1 MPSRTAPVK
10 LVAVAPNDPMRYAL
24 AMNARLA
31 SLTTSLCAA
40 FVAAC
45 SPTPRPTVLEAS
57 TTASSREKKAD
68 GTPVDD
74 PTAVDPEAVTTPALG
89 AVEPLVVVTIF
100 TDYQCPNCKRM
111 HDLAARLVDRWPDEV
126 QVQFRQVPLAIHP
139 LARQAANA
147 ALAAHRQGRFACMHA
162 ALVRSRLDWT
172 GFDAPHFDRF
182 LEEVLVPHC
191 GLDAARFARDLV
203 DPRIATKVQED
214 WKLAGDA
221 EVPGTPTVLVDGL
234 RARLWPRAGVEPQL
248 LLNALVRRNLREARE
263 QLAHGTKRIELPA
276 LRLYGNTG
284 NEELT
289 LRLLDAER

>member
-1 MPSRTAPVK
+1 
-10 LVAVAPNDPMRYAL
+10 
-24 AMNARLA
+24 MNARLA
-31 SLTTSLCAA
+31 SLMAIPCIALLG
-40 FVAAC
+40 AC
-45 SPTPRPTVLEAS
+45 SKTPRPTVLEAS
-57 TTASSREKKAD
+57 TTASSREAKPD
-68 GTPVDD
+68 GTLVDD
-74 PTAVDPEAVTTPALG
+74 PTVVAPDAVTTPALG
-89 AVEPLVVVTIF
+89 AVQPLVVVTIF

-139 LARQAANA
+139 LARQAAHA
-147 ALAAHRQGRFACMHA
+147 ALAAHRQGRFECMHA

-172 GFDAPHFDRF
+172 GLDEPGFDRF
-182 LEEVLVPHC
+182 LEEVLAPHC
-191 GLDAARFARDLV
+191 KLDAGRFARDLV

-221 EVPGTPTVLVDGL
+221 EIPGTPTVLVDGL

-248 LLNALVRRNLREARE
+248 LLNALVRRNLREARS
-263 QLAHGTKRIELPA
+263 QLARGAKRVELPA

-284 NEELT
+284 DEELT